1 MLNVRNVKIALPGS
15 WRGWPKR
22 AKRAKREDSVFTPAD
37 RATAEPRPPSFP
49 SKRPSPASRPGC
61 AQRLAH
67 CSRWPAANAGHP
79 STSHSLPWR
88 LHFTISDASHL
99 QCHSRSLLLVPA
111 QVDGTI
117 TIFCQRGRARR
128 LGGDALTAEQQLH
141 LQDHEQRQVP
151 AENCPL
157 KLLPSNCLC
166 SQYAGQLQSVRRAR
180 PGRFT
185 ELVVA
190 GLLLTG

>member
-1 MLNVRNVKIALPGS
+1 MKIQALQL
-15 WRGWPKR
+15 WTRKR
-22 AKRAKREDSVFTPAD
+22 DSCAPPLHLGARIDSPTAPA
-37 RATAEPRPPSFP
+37 APL
-49 SKRPSPASRPGC
+49 ASR
-61 AQRLAH
+61 QRGASFHIAH
-67 CSRWPAANAGHP
+67 TRC
-79 STSHSLPWR
+79 LWR

-128 LGGDALTAEQQLH
+128 LAGDALTAEQQLH

-185 ELVVA
+185 ELVAA